1 MGAGSGGCAAG
12 TRTAAGAVAGGRR
25 PSARFAT
32 LSPRSESC
40 DLRASKR
47 PSTSGPCGTEG
58 AKSVAALPATGVGGG
73 GGGGRAAEEGRRGLR
88 LRQIRRRGAR
98 ALERLARLVHQP
110 REVRVARRGVA
121 VGGVLVVLWIGRRG
135 RRRLGERAEPRALEA
150 RVLEALSEAR
160 QCLFLLD
167 EVLREVLFRPLSLR
181 R

>member
-1 MGAGSGGCAAG
+1 MGGAGSGGCAAG

-40 DLRASKR
+40 DLRRSKR
-47 PSTSGPCGTEG
+47 PSTSGPCGTRERR
-58 AKSVAALPATGVGGG
+58 ASPRSRRRASAA
-73 GGGGRAAEEGRRGLR
+73 AAARPSRRRGRRGLR

-121 VGGVLVVLWIGRRG
+121 VRRVLVVLWIGRRG

-150 RVLEALSEAR
+150 RVLQALS
-160 QCLFLLD
+160 
-167 EVLREVLFRPLSLR
+167 
-181 R
+181 